1 MDDHRV
7 QLLEGLFHNKIILSN
22 DLLHCLKKERES
34 LINIDLDSL
43 WSISKEKEDICS
55 KIELIRE
62 EIAFALNLRIDQRFL
77 TSHQILELLPE
88 EHKATFQK
96 LFQTLLKLE
105 SEIEVIRKE
114 NMIFIDDS
122 LQFTRPLRERIDI
135 ASVAQISGIKYVFQG
150 TIDPSARAV
159 NIILG

>member
-7 QLLEGLFHNKIILSN
+7 QSLVSLFHKKIILSN

-55 KIELIRE
+55 KIESIRE
-62 EIAFALNLRIDQRFL
+62 EIVSALDPRIDQRFL

-88 EHKATFQK
+88 EHKASFRK
-96 LFQTLLKLE
+96 LFQTLHKLKG
-105 SEIEVIRKE
+105 EIEVIRKE

-122 LQFTRPLRERIDI
+122 LQFLDEMMSILTKTTSKILYNDKCHLSRSGANVLLSRE
-135 ASVAQISGIKYVFQG
+135 A
-150 TIDPSARAV
+150 
-159 NIILG
+159 

>member
-7 QLLEGLFHNKIILSN
+7 QLLEDLFHKKIILSN

-55 KIELIRE
+55 KIESIRE
-62 EIAFALNLRIDQRFL
+62 EIASALDLRVDQRFL
-77 TSHQILELLPE
+77 ASHQILELLPE
-88 EHKATFQK
+88 KHKATFQK
-96 LFQTLLKLE
+96 LFHTLLKLE
-105 SEIEVIRKE
+105 GEIEVIRKE

-122 LQFTRPLRERIDI
+122 LQFLDEMMSILTGKTKSKILYNDKCHWSRSGANVLLSRE
-135 ASVAQISGIKYVFQG
+135 A
-150 TIDPSARAV
+150 
-159 NIILG
+159 

>member
-7 QLLEGLFHNKIILSN
+7 QLLEGLFHKKIILSN

-55 KIELIRE
+55 KIESIRE
-62 EIAFALNLRIDQRFL
+62 EIFSALDPRVDQGFL
-77 TSHQILELLPE
+77 ASHQILGLLPE
-88 EHKATFQK
+88 EHKATFRK
-96 LFQTLLKLE
+96 LFHTLLKLE
-105 SEIEVIRKE
+105 GEIEVIRKE

-122 LQFTRPLRERIDI
+122 LQFLDEMMSILTGKTKSKILYNDKCHWSRSGANVLLSRE
-135 ASVAQISGIKYVFQG
+135 A
-150 TIDPSARAV
+150 
-159 NIILG
+159 

>member
-7 QLLEGLFHNKIILSN
+7 QSLVSLFHKKIILSN

-55 KIELIRE
+55 KIESIRE
-62 EIAFALNLRIDQRFL
+62 EIVSALNLRIDQRFL
-77 TSHQILELLPE
+77 ASHQILELLPE

-96 LFQTLLKLE
+96 LFHTLLKLKG
-105 SEIEVIRKE
+105 EIEVIRKE
-114 NMIFIDDS
+114 NMVFIDDS
-122 LQFTRPLRERIDI
+122 LQFLDEMMSILTGKTTSKILYNDKCHLSRSGANVLLSRE
-135 ASVAQISGIKYVFQG
+135 A
-150 TIDPSARAV
+150 
-159 NIILG
+159 

>member
-7 QLLEGLFHNKIILSN
+7 QSLVSLFHKKIILTN

-43 WSISKEKEDICS
+43 WSISKEKEEICS
-55 KIELIRE
+55 KIESIRE
-62 EIAFALNLRIDQRFL
+62 EIVSALDPRIDQRFL

-88 EHKATFQK
+88 EHKA
-96 LFQTLLKLE
+96 
-105 SEIEVIRKE
+105 EIEVIRKE

-122 LQFTRPLRERIDI
+122 LQFLDEMMSILTGKTTSKILYNDKCHLSRSGANVLLSRE
-135 ASVAQISGIKYVFQG
+135 A
-150 TIDPSARAV
+150 
-159 NIILG
+159 

>member
-7 QLLEGLFHNKIILSN
+7 QLLEDLFHKKIILSN

-55 KIELIRE
+55 KIESIRE
-62 EIAFALNLRIDQRFL
+62 EIASALDPKVDQGFL
-77 TSHQILELLPE
+77 ASHQILGLLPE
-88 EHKATFQK
+88 EHKATFRK
-96 LFQTLLKLE
+96 LFHTLLKLE
-105 SEIEVIRKE
+105 GEIEVIRKE

-122 LQFTRPLRERIDI
+122 LQFLDEMMSILTGKTKSKILYNDKCHWSRSGANVLLSRE
-135 ASVAQISGIKYVFQG
+135 A
-150 TIDPSARAV
+150 
-159 NIILG
+159 

>member
-7 QLLEGLFHNKIILSN
+7 QLLEGLFYKKIILSN
-22 DLLHCLKKERES
+22 DLLHCLKKESES

-55 KIELIRE
+55 KIESIRE
-62 EIAFALNLRIDQRFL
+62 EIVCALDPRIDQRSL

-96 LFQTLLKLE
+96 LFHTLLKLE

-114 NMIFIDDS
+114 NTIFIDDS
-122 LQFTRPLRERIDI
+122 LQFLDEMMSILTGETKSKILYNDKCHW
-135 ASVAQISGIKYVFQG
+135 SGSGANVLLSG
-150 TIDPSARAV
+150 EA
-159 NIILG
+159 

>member
-7 QLLEGLFHNKIILSN
+7 QLLEGLFHKKIILSN

-55 KIELIRE
+55 KIESIRE
-62 EIAFALNLRIDQRFL
+62 EIVSALNPRVDQRFL
-77 TSHQILELLPE
+77 ASHQILELLPE
-88 EHKATFQK
+88 EHRATFRK

-105 SEIEVIRKE
+105 GEIEVIRKE

-122 LQFTRPLRERIDI
+122 LQFLDEMVSVITGNDQSKMIYKDDGHIRKSANQMLLSRE
-135 ASVAQISGIKYVFQG
+135 V
-150 TIDPSARAV
+150 
-159 NIILG
+159 